1 MEKVKEVLL
10 KIWEAPGF
18 KSGVKA
24 LALIAAGVI
33 AQSLGLG
40 DFLAGLVK

>member
-24 LALIAAGVI
+24 LALIATGVI
-33 AQSLGLG
+33 AQALGLS
-40 DFLAGLVK
+40 DFIAQFVK